1 MAEVKER
8 AARFRN
14 LLRDATFKE
23 VTEDFRGKQVAV
35 FLDSSAKIEDIEKAH
50 SIVKALDELE
60 RYMQSALDDE
70 AMYDKKHS

>member
-35 FLDSSAKIEDIEKAH
+35 FLDSSAKIEDIERAH